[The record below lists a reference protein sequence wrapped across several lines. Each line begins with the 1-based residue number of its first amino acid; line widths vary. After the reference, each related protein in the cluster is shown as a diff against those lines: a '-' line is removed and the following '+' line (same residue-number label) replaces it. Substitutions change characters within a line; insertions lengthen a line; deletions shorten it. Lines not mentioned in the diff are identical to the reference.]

1 MPAPRILIEMKKYRV
16 LFLVLLLPM
25 IARCEEPIVE
35 LFPPTVT
42 SKYKGGCGTF
52 GKASVEP
59 RQGEAPINLTVT
71 AWKSGIM
78 WWFANHT
85 QIPRGAVESWGN
97 YAIRVEF
104 RMLDNAQNVT
114 VKASW
119 RGVAEPAI
127 FSEQTMASVD
137 VEANAW
143 TAITLPAPDIS
154 AWDADRINGLGL
166 EFPEGHYEIRKIDI
180 VPAP

>member
-1 MPAPRILIEMKKYRV
+1 MN
-16 LFLVLLLPM
+16 
-25 IARCEEPIVE
+25 
-35 LFPPTVT
+35 T

-59 RQGEAPINLTVT
+59 RQGEDPINFTVS

-85 QIPRGAVESWGN
+85 QIPRGAVESWGD

-104 RMLDNAQNVT
+104 RMLDNSQKVT
-114 VKASW
+114 VTASW
-119 RGVAEPAI
+119 RGATDPAI
-127 FSEQTMASVD
+127 FSESTTAFTD
-137 VEANAW
+137 VMDNEW
-143 TAITLPAPDIS
+143 TEIMLPAPDIS
-154 AWDADRINGLGL
+154 NWEADRINGLTL

-180 VPAP
+180 VPAS

>member
-1 MPAPRILIEMKKYRV
+1 MRQYLG
-16 LFLVLLLPM
+16 LFFAMLLPI

-35 LFPPTVT
+35 LFPPQAT

-59 RQGEAPINLTVT
+59 RQGEDPINVTVS

-85 QIPRGAVESWGN
+85 QIPRGTVESWGN

-104 RMLDNAQNVT
+104 RVLDNAQNVT
-114 VKASW
+114 VTASW
-119 RGVAEPAI
+119 RGVADPSV
-127 FSEQTMASVD
+127 FSEPTTASENA
-137 VEANAW
+137 EANAW
-143 TAITLPAPDIS
+143 TEITIPAPDIS
-154 AWDADRINGLGL
+154 TMDADQINGLGL
-166 EFPEGHYEIRKIDI
+166 EFPNGHYEIRKIDI
-180 VPAP
+180 VPAS